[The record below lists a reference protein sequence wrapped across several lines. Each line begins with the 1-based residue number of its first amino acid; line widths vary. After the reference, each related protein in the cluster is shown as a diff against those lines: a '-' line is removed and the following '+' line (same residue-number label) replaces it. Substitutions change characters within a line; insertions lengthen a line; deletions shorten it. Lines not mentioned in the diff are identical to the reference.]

1 MDSGIAR
8 GRLAG
13 KEEFN
18 LPEEIT
24 KVDTARIVQELDA
37 EIARLTS
44 ARNILTAANSGA
56 RFSQAVRRPAA
67 KKSAGRKPGGRL
79 TAAGRKRLSELMKK
93 RWAERKK
100 KAASKAK

>member
-1 MDSGIAR
+1 M
-8 GRLAG
+8 
-13 KEEFN
+13 
-18 LPEEIT
+18 
-24 KVDTARIVQELDA
+24 DTAKIVQELDA

-44 ARNILTAANSGA
+44 ARNILLGANSSA
-56 RFSQAVRRPAA
+56 RHKQPLRNSPT
-67 KKSAGRKPGGRL
+67 KKVASRKPGRL